1 MVDKNTIFQVLCS
14 LMNRPYLLDEV
25 EKYQL
30 TPQDFSSLFEKY
42 IFSAVYNLH
51 KDGAEKVS
59 VIDIENYLSA
69 HQTAQAVFSQYNG
82 AEVLTDALD
91 VVQEDNFPFYYKRLK
106 KFNCIRDL
114 KKMGMDT
121 SKLYCDD
128 LTKPEAKEINDKF
141 EVMSV
146 NDIFQVVKGNIV
158 KVEAQYSSAGDSE
171 AVSASKGLRTL

>member
-59 VIDIENYLSA
+59 EA
-69 HQTAQAVFSQYNG
+69 
-82 AEVLTDALD
+82 
-91 VVQEDNFPFYYKRLK
+91 VQETAETVEEAAEELK
-106 KFNCIRDL
+106 A
-114 KKMGMDT
+114 
-121 SKLYCDD
+121 
-128 LTKPEAKEINDKF
+128 EAEPAAQS
-141 EVMSV
+141 M
-146 NDIFQVVKGNIV
+146 Q
-158 KVEAQYSSAGDSE
+158 EATRRRRAG
-171 AVSASKGLRTL
+171 RQ